1 VEGKP
6 MMMHE
11 MLLERKNLKMR
22 IKTETMKNLEEEH
35 EKLLS
40 EKLQMNHL
48 LLPDRRRI
56 LIRDSLSKRGDYS
69 FVLRV
74 CR

>member
-1 VEGKP
+1 

-74 CR
+74 CQ